1 MGGGLLQLVAY
12 GIQDIQLTGTPE
24 ITYFK
29 TVYRRY
35 TNFAIEHIKQ
45 TFLNTI
51 DETTKSTNVTI
62 SRSGDLMSNVWI
74 ESYFPSVTSPNN
86 PTYISWCNNTGHAY
100 IEDCELLIGGSS
112 IDKHNSLYLD
122 ANNEFTDIDEK
133 EQLGLN
139 KHPNNLYMKNG
150 NSNIAPE
157 LNLLIPLKFY
167 FTQNYGQ
174 SIPLIALQYH
184 EVELKFN
191 FRPLKKLLVSDKTC
205 TDAAISS
212 PDTNLWVEYIF
223 LDTAERKRFAQS
235 THTYLIQQ
243 VQTSEKQLETT
254 NQINFHHPVKQLIWV
269 ITHERNESSDITI
282 EAADPT
288 VFKPLKYNDSSTL
301 VTGTESVN
309 GNDYFNYQLN
319 STDINHGITAKE
331 SGSCIYLNKTVDHFD
346 TCTLKINSYDR
357 FDPQKAIF
365 FRYLQPLNYN
375 KRIPKKHIYTYNFS
389 LKSNEYQPYGTCN
402 FSKIPQAILS
412 FNKIGTESAN
422 RRIHIFAIN
431 YNLLVITNGM
441 AGIRFAN

>member
-51 DETTKSTNVTI
+51 DETTESTSVTI
-62 SRSGDLMSNVWI
+62 ARSGDLMSNVWI
-74 ESYFPSVTSPNN
+74 ESYFPSVTSINDNN
-86 PTYISWCNNTGHAY
+86 FISWCNNTGHSY

-139 KHPNNLYMKNG
+139 KHPNNLYMKTG
-150 NSNIAPE
+150 TSNIAPE

-174 SIPLIALQYH
+174 ALPLIALQYH
-184 EVELKFN
+184 EIELKFN
-191 FRPLKKLLVSDKTC
+191 FRPLKKLLVSDKPYTG
-205 TDAAISS
+205 TISS
-212 PDTNLWVEYIF
+212 PDTNLWIEYIF
-223 LDTAERKRFAQS
+223 LDTDERQRFAQS

-254 NQINFHHPVKQLIWV
+254 NIINFHHPVKQLIWV

-288 VFKPLKYNDSSTL
+288 VFKPLKYNDS
-301 VTGTESVN
+301 
-309 GNDYFNYQLN
+309 Q
-319 STDINHGITAKE
+319 H
-331 SGSCIYLNKTVDHFD
+331 
-346 TCTLKINSYDR
+346 
-357 FDPQKAIF
+357 
-365 FRYLQPLNYN
+365 
-375 KRIPKKHIYTYNFS
+375 
-389 LKSNEYQPYGTCN
+389 
-402 FSKIPQAILS
+402 
-412 FNKIGTESAN
+412 
-422 RRIHIFAIN
+422 
-431 YNLLVITNGM
+431 
-441 AGIRFAN
+441 